1 MANKKLSFRSIILGL
16 LFWVVHAI
24 VVGFAFGLLAVAV
37 QMLTDLVLVRILIF
51 LAGMPVV
58 LYLFPLT
65 TAILKGKKIPS
76 ILGFLFAPFTSR
88 SKPNPSFKRDA

>member
-51 LAGMPVV
+51 LE
-58 LYLFPLT
+58 
-65 TAILKGKKIPS
+65 
-76 ILGFLFAPFTSR
+76 
-88 SKPNPSFKRDA
+88 